1 MIIDNLFALVVVSS
15 LVAAASAYVGSFMV
29 LKRMSL
35 VGDALSHVALPGM
48 AIAIT
53 LGISP
58 IIGAFVAL
66 TIAIIGI
73 WYMEETSE
81 NYPEALVG
89 IFFTASLAI
98 GVLITSEA
106 ELLEALFGSIEKM
119 SLLEGITSGILSIII
134 ILVARTYIKPLLI
147 SVISK
152 ELALSTGFNLKKIN
166 LLYYL
171 LVGVVVSLGVRFVGT
186 LLMGALVVVPAA
198 SAKNISPS
206 FKSYYTLSV
215 VIGVASS
222 LIGIFVARAL
232 SLEIG
237 PIVVLA
243 SIFLYLVTYVVK
255 LIRGK

>member
-1 MIIDNLFALVVVSS
+1 MVINNIVVLIMISA

-53 LGISP
+53 FGISP
-58 IIGAFVAL
+58 IIGAFTAL
-66 TIAIIGI
+66 TIAIICI

-98 GVLITSEA
+98 GVLITSETD
-106 ELLEALFGSIEKM
+106 LLEALFGSIEKM
-119 SLLEGITSGILSIII
+119 TLFEGIVSAVLSILAII
-134 ILVARTYIKPLLI
+134 ITRTFIKPLLI
-147 SVISK
+147 SVVSK
-152 ELALSTGFNLKKIN
+152 ELALSTGFNIKKIN

-171 LVGVVVSLGVRFVGT
+171 LVGVVVSLGVRFIGT

-198 SAKNISPS
+198 SAKNISQS
-206 FKSYYTLSV
+206 FRSYTFISV
-215 VIGVASS
+215 AIGVLSS
-222 LIGIFVARAL
+222 FLGIVTAKLL

-237 PIVVLA
+237 PIVVLT
-243 SIFLYLVTYVVK
+243 SISIYFLTYLTK
-255 LIRGK
+255 LLKGK